1 MFRNLAVALAICWVA
16 GGSSVSHAASLAGSE
31 WSPSSQASNTSE
43 KQQFI
48 QFQSEGRVSGFA
60 GCNRFFGSYESSGDS
75 LSFGVL
81 GATKMMCPPEAM
93 DREQTLFENLSR
105 VATFQRD
112 QQRLTLIDKDGITI
126 LELVQRDWD

>member
-1 MFRNLAVALAICWVA
+1 MFRNLAVALAFCWVA

-93 DREQTLFENLSR
+93 DQEQTLFENLSR
-105 VATFQRD
+105 VATYQRD